1 MRTSHPI
8 FATMLLVASV
18 VSPPSLAYE
27 VQVDPI
33 VRAADSVWVGE
44 SSLLRFPNRIQAVIR
59 TSDLDPGAAVTIW
72 WRIYNR
78 PEHCAVPFVCEAA
91 DLSNPKVNGSQLH
104 AGAFVVDDAQ
114 GEVTVVTSLYRVAAH
129 AQGRQRFSDSLEEE
143 YLTGRGLRRPKNA
156 EVELLIASHGRVAN
170 ADEVGEEAALEQ
182 LLTPAGTRIDCT
194 DPASPAGLRTFRCGV
209 VQRVDHGGVR

>member
-1 MRTSHPI
+1 MRAPHLI
-8 FATMLLVASV
+8 FVVVLAASV
-18 VSPPSLAYE
+18 VSPSTLAYE
-27 VQVDPI
+27 VQVDPV
-33 VRAADSVWVGE
+33 VRTADSVWTGE

-78 PEHCAVPFVCEAA
+78 PEHCSVPFACEAA

-114 GEVTVVTSLYRVAAH
+114 GEATVVTSLYRVAAQ
-129 AQGRQRFSDSLEEE
+129 AQGRQNFSDSLEEE

-156 EVELLIASHGRVAN
+156 EVELLIASHGRLAN
-170 ADEVGEEAALEQ
+170 ADDVGEEAAFDQ
-182 LLTPAGTRIDCT
+182 LLTPTGTRIDCA
-194 DPASPAGLRTFRCGV
+194 DPASPAGVRTFRCGV
-209 VQRVDHGGVR
+209 VQRADHSGVK